1 VTVNSSAADHQNK
14 IWRLCNHLEA
24 TTLRPLK
31 LPCLSS
37 PFLTFPH
44 LSSPYHTLSSFLALS
59 RPLKLPRLI
68 TPSQASSPFLAL
80 SRLITPS
87 QAFSPFLTFPRPS
100 RCSSTRKTPM
110 AYNSNAGLHQIF
122 KIDKLAR
129 LVVTVIGREGA
140 VSLACTCRDLEESV
154 LSTLWAEQ
162 DSLRTL
168 LQVLPKPMLV
178 QEDVRCGKHLVRWPS
193 LCLDVSNISV

>member
-1 VTVNSSAADHQNK
+1 
-14 IWRLCNHLEA
+14 
-24 TTLRPLK
+24 
-31 LPCLSS
+31 
-37 PFLTFPH
+37 
-44 LSSPYHTLSSFLALS
+44 
-59 RPLKLPRLI
+59 
-68 TPSQASSPFLAL
+68 
-80 SRLITPS
+80 
-87 QAFSPFLTFPRPS
+87 
-100 RCSSTRKTPM
+100 M